1 MENNMNNT
9 FEVEQKIDELFRK
22 IGVPFHLRGYSYLK
36 ELLIM
41 LNKDDRLAL
50 ESETELYSLIAK
62 KYDSTTSRVK
72 RAIRYL
78 IEVVWNRGDI
88 DILNSYFGNGTIY
101 DKDIP
106 TNIEFIAMI
115 FDKIK

>member
-1 MENNMNNT
+1 MNKT
-9 FEVEQKIDELFRK
+9 FEVEQKIDELFRE
-22 IGVPFHLRGYSYLK
+22 IGVPFHLRGYLYLK
-36 ELLIM
+36 ELLII
-41 LNKDDRLAL
+41 LNKENKLVL

-78 IEVVWNRGDI
+78 IEVVWDRGDI
-88 DILNSYFGNGTIY
+88 DILNSYFCNGINY
-101 DKDIP
+101 CKCIP

-115 FDKIK
+115 FDRIK